1 MLRNWLLHPWLW
13 SALLAAAAAAPAGAQ
28 PPPPLELVRGLREHG
43 HLDLAMEYLKDLE
56 GKPLSAEDK
65 AGLLLERAK
74 CLLAAS
80 EDEPDEATRVGMV
93 SEAREGLRT
102 FLVRHANH
110 PRAVEARLTEAK
122 LTAMDAREQLNR
134 ARRMDV
140 PPPSE
145 NDSERAAREAAMAK
159 QKQEAK
165 KARPLFL
172 LAAKQFAAASTQLR
186 AKLDDKALDPL
197 ARRTLEREAF
207 EAELASGINQFNTA
221 ETYMPSELVTGAEK
235 VERNKFL
242 ELAKDTFRKLGDGPQ
257 NSRTVWVARAWVA
270 QVTYEQNDDNA
281 AAAEVKAILRAP
293 LLEAQD
299 GKRLARFFQLQRNFL
314 TALSE
319 RNRKKVDDSLNE
331 IRYWREH
338 YDNPRRPTPEA
349 FAVHYYEGR
358 LLQAI
363 GESDKGAL
371 TTENRKRLE
380 QAEKLYRGLTQTDNE
395 YTARATR
402 QRMSVVRKLL
412 GDAEKPASAYDKF
425 EEAQMAS
432 LIQLGKLAQAEAM
445 PEMRLWS
452 IDLRAAEVKNRQ
464 LKTIALLERS
474 RELATPQDSPADVH
488 DVLLRLIYFYQLSG
502 QPYQA
507 AVLGEHVAHTMK
519 ATGGKAAAAGWLS
532 LSNYLAASRRA
543 RGEGARQADRGRAVA
558 VARFLDEKY
567 PNDGPTDTARHQ
579 LASLYLEDKRPQ
591 EAFDT
596 LLKVRPSYAQ
606 ITNVRL
612 LEGYLAAQLVAPRD
626 SALPEARKAE
636 IFKRAVAD
644 LAKVSKPAPVALE
657 DDVRGYVSARC
668 RLAQLML
675 AQGRADPAAEKARPG
690 YDQALAVADGVVRDI
705 PTFNALTTGKV
716 AGQSLNLDGLEMMML
731 AQDAQARATYLRARG
746 LIDAADDLPDP
757 AARQQKYDEAA
768 RTLLPIVG
776 LVQKSGPLFT
786 PEMKA
791 WSVGAGDDKDTVQKA
806 RIAELAGKVD
816 KTRVDV
822 ILADFRLKVK
832 QAKGAEAAALLNL
845 IEKAGGSIENSLPL
859 LEPVGREL
867 AVQLAVLRK
876 EGRKAEADALA
887 AGLAV
892 LLNKITTVK
901 KLPESTILFVGQML
915 VEVGQCDK
923 AIEMLK
929 RIGAPEF
936 ANWQNAQPNQIPAE
950 LRGRVQVQIR
960 DYASAQFGIARAL
973 LECKKFKE
981 AEELL
986 AGVVGTTDKPGWGA
1000 NRLYFRKL
1008 LAQLH
1013 EGKGAALASPK
1024 EANVEW
1030 GKALKEW
1037 TTLFSIQR
1045 ARLSKLPPLPKGAT
1059 ADQKAAHQRQLAEY
1073 RNAFAD
1079 SFLDVNRCLV
1089 AANQQLLK
1097 AAPPEKLQKTYADV
1111 ARRLGEMEKQIPA
1124 AEWQP
1129 EVQHRYAELL
1139 KDTPPLM
1146 AAYRAGGGKFFLEKI
1161 PVQ

>member
-1 MLRNWLLHPWLW
+1 MPRNWLLRPWLW
-13 SALLAAAAAAPAGAQ
+13 SALLVAAAAAPAGAQ
-28 PPPPLELVRGLREHG
+28 PPSPLELVRGLREHG
-43 HLDLAMEYLKDLE
+43 HLDLALEYLKDLE
-56 GKPLSAEDK
+56 GKPLSADDK
-65 AGLLLERAK
+65 AALLLERAK

-80 EDEPDEATRVGMV
+80 EDEPDEATRVGMAA
-93 SEAREGLRT
+93 EAREGLKS
-102 FLVRHANH
+102 FLVKYPNH

-134 ARRMDV
+134 ARRMDI

-159 QKQEAK
+159 QKEEAK

-172 LAAKQFAAASTQLR
+172 QAAKQFAEASTQLR
-186 AKLDDKALDPL
+186 AKLDDKALDPP
-197 ARRTLEREAF
+197 ARRALEREAF

-221 ETYMPSELVTGAEK
+221 ETYMPPQLVSGAEK
-235 VERNKFL
+235 AERNKFL

-257 NSRTVWVARAWVA
+257 NNRTVWVARAWA
-270 QVTYEQNDDNA
+270 AEVTFEQNDDNA
-281 AAAEVKAILRAP
+281 AADEVKAILRAP
-293 LLEAQD
+293 VLEAQD

-314 TALSE
+314 NALSQ
-319 RNRKKVDDSLNE
+319 RDRKKADDSLTE
-331 IRYWREH
+331 IRRWREDF
-338 YDNPRRPTPEA
+338 DNPRRPSPEA
-349 FAVHYYEGR
+349 HAVHYYEAR
-358 LLQAI
+358 LLQSIA
-363 GESDKGAL
+363 ESGKGTL
-371 TTENRKRLE
+371 TDDNRKRLE
-380 QAEKLYRGLTQTDNE
+380 QAERLYRGLTQTDNE

-412 GDAEKPASAYDKF
+412 GDADKPASAYGNF
-425 EEAQMAS
+425 EQAQMAS
-432 LIQLGKLAQAEAM
+432 LIQLGKLAQAEAL

-452 IDLRAAEVKNRQ
+452 ADLRAAEVKNRQ
-464 LKTIALLERS
+464 QKTIALLERS
-474 RELATPQDSPADVH
+474 RELASPQDSPADVN

-507 AVLGEHVAHTMK
+507 AVLGEHVARTMK
-519 ATGGKAAAAGWLS
+519 GTGGKAATAGWLS

-543 RGEGARQADRGRAVA
+543 RGEEARQADRGRAVA
-558 VARFLDEKY
+558 VAKFLEEKY

-591 EAFDT
+591 DAFDT

-626 SALPEARKAE
+626 SALPEGRKAE

-644 LAKVSKPAPVALE
+644 LAKVSRPAPVALE
-657 DDVRGYVSARC
+657 EDVRGYVSARW
-668 RLAQLML
+668 RLAQLLL

-690 YDQALAVADGVVRDI
+690 YDQALAVAEGVVRDI
-705 PTFNALTTGKV
+705 PTFNALSESKGG
-716 AGQSLNLDGLEMMML
+716 ARALNLDGQEMMML
-731 AQDAQARATYLRARG
+731 AQDAQARATYLRARA

-768 RTLLPIVG
+768 RTLQPVVD
-776 LVQKSGPLFT
+776 LVRKNGPLFT

-791 WSVGAGDDKDTVQKA
+791 WSAGAGDDKDTVQKA

-816 KTRVDV
+816 KARVDV

-832 QAKGAEAAALLNL
+832 QSKGAEAAALLNL
-845 IEKAGGSIENSLPL
+845 IEKAGGNIENSLPL

-867 AVQLAVLRK
+867 AAQLAVLRK

-901 KLPESTILFVGQML
+901 KLPEPTILFVGQML
-915 VEVGQCDK
+915 VEVGECDK
-923 AIEMLK
+923 AMEMLR

-936 ANWQNAQPNQIPAE
+936 AGWQTKRPEEIPAE
-950 LRGRVQVQIR
+950 LRGRVQGQIR
-960 DYASAQFGIARAL
+960 DYASAQYGIARAL
-973 LECKKFKE
+973 RECKKYKE

-986 AGVVGTTDKPGWGA
+986 RGVLGTPDKPGWGA
-1000 NRLYFRKL
+1000 NRLYFRKEM
-1008 LAQLH
+1008 AQLH
-1013 EGKGAALASPK
+1013 EGKGAAMASPK

-1037 TTLFSIQR
+1037 TTLFGIQR
-1045 ARLSKLPPLPKGAT
+1045 ARLAKLPPLPKGAT
-1059 ADQKAAHQRQLAEY
+1059 ADQKEAHQRQLAEY

-1079 SFLDVNRCLV
+1079 AFFDVNRCLV

-1097 AAPPEKLQKTYADV
+1097 GAPPEKLQKTYADV
-1111 ARRLGEMEKQIPA
+1111 ARRLVDIEKQIPA

-1139 KDTPPLM
+1139 KDTPPLL

-1161 PVQ
+1161 PVR